1 MAVHKRSYHAYAG
14 RLTPPWSR
22 FLIVSRYAFQK
33 ALSSKLLIVV
43 FALSFFYPLGC
54 ALALYMNHNERLLAM
69 FNTSSFFAVDARF
82 FFHFQ
87 SVQGLMAFILT
98 ALVGPSLVS
107 PDLANHALPLYF
119 CRPFS
124 RAEYVLGKLFV
135 LISLLSLV
143 TWIPGELLFVIQ
155 SSLAGA
161 SWMWTNLWMAGS
173 IVLGSAIEIL
183 VFSLLAV
190 ALSAWIKRKLAA
202 GAALLGVF
210 FFGAGFGQAINAVLR
225 TRNGSL
231 IDLANLIAGVE
242 SQLFRQYTL
251 RPIGIPTDWAWL
263 VLLAISAFCL
273 LLLEKKVRAYEV
285 VRG

>member
-1 MAVHKRSYHAYAG
+1 
-14 RLTPPWSR
+14 
-22 FLIVSRYAFQK
+22 
-33 ALSSKLLIVV
+33 
-43 FALSFFYPLGC
+43 
-54 ALALYMNHNERLLAM
+54 M

-82 FFHFQ
+82 FFHFLNF
-87 SVQGLMAFILT
+87 QGLLAFILT
-98 ALVGPSLVS
+98 ALVGPGLVS

-135 LISLLSLV
+135 LVLLLSLV
-143 TWIPGELLFVIQ
+143 TWIPGEILFVIQ

-173 IVLGSAIEIL
+173 IFLGAALQIL
-183 VFSLLAV
+183 VFSLLAL

-225 TRNGSL
+225 TKNGSL

-242 SQLFRQYTL
+242 VQLFRQYTS
-251 RPIGIPTDWAWL
+251 RPIGIPADRAWL

-273 LLLEKKVRAYEV
+273 LLLEKKVKAYEV